1 MLKLKKKKRTKP
13 RKKKEELDI
22 WGVDDVNVI
31 LSQIYFPRRLF
42 IFSLFIF
49 AVRNFFLVIDEL
61 LNLKK
66 IFVSICVEFYLV
78 ARLCD
83 PFHRPK
89 YLHLFRKKLFFLNKS
104 SFDFLFFTKKT
115 RHSVDGASER
125 SSIKPERSTSEFHVK
140 KKGNKQHSV
149 VVLVCIKVCGF
160 SRGGD

>member
-89 YLHLFRKKLFFLNKS
+89 YLHLFPKKLFFFKVLLI
-104 SFDFLFFTKKT
+104 FCFLQRRQDT
-115 RHSVDGASER
+115 RLMER
-125 SSIKPERSTSEFHVK
+125 QSSIKPERSTSEFHVK

>member
-42 IFSLFIF
+42 FFSLFIF

-89 YLHLFRKKLFFLNKS
+89 YLHLLRKKLFFKIKVLLIFCFLQRRQDTRLMERQRGVPSSPRGPRLNSMWRKKETNNIVS
-104 SFDFLFFTKKT
+104 SFL
-115 RHSVDGASER
+115 SV
-125 SSIKPERSTSEFHVK
+125 
-140 KKGNKQHSV
+140 
-149 VVLVCIKVCGF
+149 
-160 SRGGD
+160 

>member
-1 MLKLKKKKRTKP
+1 MDVKIEEKKTNKTE
-13 RKKKEELDI
+13 KEELDI

-66 IFVSICVEFYLV
+66 NCFVSICVEFYLV

-89 YLHLFRKKLFFLNKS
+89 YLHLFRKKLFFFKVLLI
-104 SFDFLFFTKKT
+104 FCFLQRRQDT
-115 RHSVDGASER
+115 RLMER
-125 SSIKPERSTSEFHVK
+125 QSSIKPERSTSEFHVK

-149 VVLVCIKVCGF
+149 VVLVCIKVWGF